1 MPPSQG
7 GRSCQAFIEYKL
19 KLFFHQGHISYIGTK
34 NVLHVFA
41 NCYKKEFS
49 GTWEAVFCLK
59 FLLWMPNFYS
69 WHFSPNLMKKLILQY
84 TDDSTLWMQFVFTY
98 KIWSSRENWYNSYK
112 KGSRVSGKQC
122 RFILWFV
129 GITGCIKLSR
139 QRIRI
144 FSDLNSR
151 DDIRGTVF

>member
-1 MPPSQG
+1 MAEV
-7 GRSCQAFIEYKL
+7 GRLSWSTNSNSSFVKGIFPILGQKNCLLRIGKL
-19 KLFFHQGHISYIGTK
+19 LQKGIFWNMGSSLLSK
-34 NVLHVFA
+34 VP
-41 NCYKKEFS
+41 
-49 GTWEAVFCLK
+49 
-59 FLLWMPNFYS
+59 FLYLWMPNSYS
-69 WHFSPNLMKKLILQY
+69 WYFSPNLMKKLILQY

-112 KGSRVSGKQC
+112 KGSRVSDKQC

-151 DDIRGTVF
+151 DDIRGTIF